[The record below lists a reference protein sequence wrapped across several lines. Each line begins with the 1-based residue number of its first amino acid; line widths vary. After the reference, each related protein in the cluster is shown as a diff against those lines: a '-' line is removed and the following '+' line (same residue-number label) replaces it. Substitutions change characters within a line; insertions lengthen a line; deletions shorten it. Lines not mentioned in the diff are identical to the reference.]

1 MELMGVMLNRRSI
14 RQYKK
19 ETIPADKLKRILQ
32 AGLIAPT
39 SMNRK
44 PCEFIVVQDKPM
56 LKKLSEVKEFGSA
69 MIADSSAAIVVIASE
84 QKADTW
90 IEDSSIAL
98 SYMSLMAT
106 DLGIGNCWCQVHL
119 RKTSEGKDAE
129 SAVRELLSLVD
140 EYRIVGILPLG
151 IPAVEMKPHT
161 WDEADFAKVNY
172 WNKTIGE

>member
-1 MELMGVMLNRRSI
+1 MELMDVLLKRRSI
-14 RQYKK
+14 RQY
-19 ETIPADKLKRILQ
+19 TSDAIPADKLKRILQ

-44 PCEFIVVQDKPM
+44 PCEFIVVQDKTM
-56 LKKLSEVKEFGSA
+56 LEKLSQVKEYGSA
-69 MIADSSAAIVVIASE
+69 MIADCHTAIVVIASE

-106 DLGIGNCWCQVHL
+106 DLGIGNCWCQIHL
-119 RKTSEGKDAE
+119 RKTSEGECAE
-129 SAVRELLSLVD
+129 QAVRHLLSLAD

-151 IPAVEMKPHT
+151 NPAVETKPHT
-161 WDEADFAKVNY
+161 WDEADFTKVHG
-172 WNKTIGE
+172 WKEK

>member
-1 MELMGVMLNRRSI
+1 MELNDVMLKRRSV
-14 RQYKK
+14 RQYTD
-19 ETIPADKLKRILQ
+19 EPIPADKLERILK

-44 PCEFIVVQDKPM
+44 PCEFIVVQDKEM
-56 LKKLSEVKEFGSA
+56 LKKLSEVKEYGSA

-84 QKADTW
+84 KKADTW

-98 SYMSLMAT
+98 AYMSLAAT
-106 DLGIGNCWCQVHL
+106 DAGVGNCWCQVHL
-119 RKTSEGKDAE
+119 RKTGEGRNAE
-129 SAVRELLSLVD
+129 TAVRQLLKLAD

-161 WDEADFAKVNY
+161 WDEADFTKVQY
-172 WNKTIGE
+172 R

>member
-1 MELMGVMLNRRSI
+1 MELMDAILKRRSI
-14 RQYKK
+14 RQYTD
-19 ETIPADKLKRILQ
+19 EAIPADKMNRILQ

-44 PCEFIVVQDKPM
+44 PCEFIVVQDKAM
-56 LKKLSEVKEFGSA
+56 LKKLSQVKEYGSA
-69 MIADSSAAIVVIASE
+69 MIADSNAAIVVIASE

-98 SYMSLMAT
+98 SYMSLAAT

-119 RKTSEGKDAE
+119 RTTGEGRDAE
-129 SAVRELLSLVD
+129 NAVRQFLSLAD

-161 WDEADFAKVNY
+161 WDEADFTKVH
-172 WNKTIGE
+172 IR

>member
-1 MELMGVMLNRRSI
+1 MELTDTMLKRRSI
-14 RQYKK
+14 RQYKD
-19 ETIPADKLKRILQ
+19 EAISEDKLKRILQ

-44 PCEFIVVQDKPM
+44 PCEFIVVEDKAM
-56 LKKLSEVKEFGSA
+56 LKQLSQVKEYGSA
-69 MIADSSAAIVVIASE
+69 MIADSSVAIVVIASE
-84 QKADTW
+84 RKADTW

-119 RKTSEGKDAE
+119 RKTGDGRDAE
-129 SAVRELLSLVD
+129 EAVRQLLSLAD

-151 IPAVEMKPHT
+151 IPAVEAEPHT
-161 WDEADFAKVNY
+161 WDEADLAKVQY
-172 WNKTIGE
+172 R

>member
-1 MELMGVMLNRRSI
+1 MELNEVMLKRRSI
-14 RQYKK
+14 RQYTD
-19 ETIPADKLKRILQ
+19 EAIPADKLKQILE

-44 PCEFIVVQDKPM
+44 PCEFIVVQDKEM
-56 LKKLSEVKEFGSA
+56 LKKLSEVKELGSA
-69 MIADSSAAIVVIASE
+69 MIANCHTAIVVIASE

-98 SYMSLMAT
+98 SYMSLAAT

-119 RKTSEGKDAE
+119 RKTGEGACAE
-129 SAVRELLSLVD
+129 HAVRQLLSLAD

-161 WDEADFAKVNY
+161 WDEADFMKVHG
-172 WNKTIGE
+172 WKEKE

>member
-1 MELMGVMLNRRSI
+1 MELNDVMLKRRSV
-14 RQYKK
+14 RQYTD
-19 ETIPADKLKRILQ
+19 EPIPADKLERILK

-44 PCEFIVVQDKPM
+44 PCEFIVVQDKAM
-56 LKKLSEVKEFGSA
+56 LKKMSEVKEYGSA

-84 QKADTW
+84 KNADTW

-106 DLGIGNCWCQVHL
+106 DLGVGNCWCQVHL
-119 RKTSEGKDAE
+119 RKTGDGRDAE
-129 SAVRELLSLVD
+129 TAVRQLLKLAD

-161 WDEADFAKVNY
+161 GDEADFTKVQY
-172 WNKTIGE
+172 R

>member
-1 MELMGVMLNRRSI
+1 MELMDTMLERRSI
-14 RQYKK
+14 RQYTD
-19 ETIPADKLKRILQ
+19 ESIPADKLKRILQ

-44 PCEFIVVQDKPM
+44 PCELIVVQDKAM
-56 LKKLSEVKEFGSA
+56 LQKLSQVKEYGSA
-69 MIADSSAAIVVIASE
+69 MIADCHTAIVVIASE

-98 SYMSLMAT
+98 SYMSLAAT
-106 DLGIGNCWCQVHL
+106 DLGIGNCWCQIHL
-119 RKTSEGKDAE
+119 RKTSEGQDAE
-129 SAVRELLSLVD
+129 SAVRQLLKLAD

-161 WDEADFAKVNY
+161 WDEADLTKVHG
-172 WNKTIGE
+172 WKEK

>member
-1 MELMGVMLNRRSI
+1 MELNDVMLKRRSV
-14 RQYKK
+14 RQYTD
-19 ETIPADKLKRILQ
+19 EPILADKLERILK

-44 PCEFIVVQDKPM
+44 PCEFIVVQDKEM
-56 LKKLSEVKEFGSA
+56 LKKLSEVKEYGSA
-69 MIADSSAAIVVIASE
+69 MIADSSAAIVVIADSH
-84 QKADTW
+84 KADTW

-106 DLGIGNCWCQVHL
+106 DLGVGNCWCQVHL
-119 RKTSEGKDAE
+119 RKTGDGRDAE
-129 SAVRELLSLVD
+129 TAVRQLLKLAD

-161 WDEADFAKVNY
+161 WDEADFAKVQY
-172 WNKTIGE
+172 R

>member
-1 MELMGVMLNRRSI
+1 MELTDTMLKRRSV
-14 RQYKK
+14 RQYTD
-19 ETIPADKLKRILQ
+19 EPIPEDKLKQILT

-44 PCEFIVVQDKPM
+44 PCEFIVVQEKMM
-56 LKKLSEVKEFGSA
+56 LNKLSQVKEYGSA
-69 MIADSSAAIVVIASE
+69 MIADCHTAIVVIASE
-84 QKADTW
+84 RKADTW

-106 DLGIGNCWCQVHL
+106 NLGIGNCWCQVHL
-119 RKTSEGKDAE
+119 RKTGDGQDAE
-129 SAVRELLSLVD
+129 HAVRELLALAD

-161 WDEADFAKVNY
+161 WDEADFAKVRY
-172 WNKTIGE
+172 R

>member
-1 MELMGVMLNRRSI
+1 MELMDAMCKRRSI
-14 RQYKK
+14 RQYTD
-19 ETIPADKLKRILQ
+19 EAIPADKLERILQ

-44 PCEFIVVQDKPM
+44 PCEFIVVRDKAM
-56 LKKLSEVKEFGSA
+56 LKKLSQVKEFGSA
-69 MIADSSAAIVVIASE
+69 MIADCNAAIVVIASE

-106 DLGIGNCWCQVHL
+106 DLGIGNCWCQIHL
-119 RKTSEGKDAE
+119 RKTGEGQDAE
-129 SAVRELLSLVD
+129 SAVRQLLKLAD

-161 WDEADFAKVNY
+161 WDEADFAKVQY
-172 WNKTIGE
+172 K